1 MSIIRNFVS
10 SRAIKTEIFI
20 SVTSYLPILFQMGVG
35 WEVGYG
41 KEYKVF
47 MSHWTKV

>member
-1 MSIIRNFVS
+1 MSIIRKFVS
-10 SRAIKTEIFI
+10 SWAIKTEIFI

-41 KEYKVF
+41 VIGQR
-47 MSHWTKV
+47 SDLPLL